1 MTLSLLIIP
10 RGGAGKYWFITDNLW
25 KYFSHKMIMEHVFL
39 FQSMVEQC
47 AADDPDTEINLG
59 CLLYKVMTYL
69 ECTLCLK
76 LWTHGSVHLLIT
88 SEKYWHTFKP

>member
-1 MTLSLLIIP
+1 MKII
-10 RGGAGKYWFITDNLW
+10 
-25 KYFSHKMIMEHVFL
+25 FSHKMIMVHVFL

-59 CLLYKVMTYL
+59 CLLFKVMTYL

-76 LWTHGSVHLLIT
+76 I
-88 SEKYWHTFKP
+88 